1 MSWGQGVGAASS
13 RGGPGVWG
21 KDEVRWGAG
30 RESEA
35 DEGLACGGGA
45 AGLSSGVWGGGCKPE
60 VRFGVWGGGSE
71 AGGRVLGGEQSNLGA
86 SKAAEAASARRP
98 HLPPSP
104 CGACMHAQASG
115 VQAGAWG
122 GRKRSLR
129 RRKRGWVAGLV
140 LYVRAGLSIGGW
152 SEAFAEMAQQLGCEG
167 GGRYSPWEG
176 CRTSSRAAR

>member
-1 MSWGQGVGAASS
+1 MGTGWKGRGPFGVSWGQGVGAASS

-71 AGGRVLGGEQSNLGA
+71 AGGRVLGGGQSIPGGFK
-86 SKAAEAASARRP
+86 SGRGRQC
-98 HLPPSP
+98 PSP
-104 CGACMHAQASG
+104 SPSTESLWCLHARTSVRRTSRCVGGAQTEPQEAQTRL
-115 VQAGAWG
+115 G
-122 GRKRSLR
+122 GRTGTVCEGRTEYRWVVGSLR
-129 RRKRGWVAGLV
+129 
-140 LYVRAGLSIGGW
+140 
-152 SEAFAEMAQQLGCEG
+152 
-167 GGRYSPWEG
+167 
-176 CRTSSRAAR
+176 